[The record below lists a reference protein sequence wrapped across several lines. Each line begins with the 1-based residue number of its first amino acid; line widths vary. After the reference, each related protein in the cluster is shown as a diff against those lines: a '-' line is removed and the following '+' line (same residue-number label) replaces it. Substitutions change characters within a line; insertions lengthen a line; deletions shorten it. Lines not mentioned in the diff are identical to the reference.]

1 MITSQMFG
9 GTFILCSGTR
19 TNWAPSHLQADIV
32 MSHLYKILFTIKLCS
47 SKKVSTHNSKPFS
60 STKQPCPQFPT
71 HFSDFRIGQQPPAPS
86 PLPSPSSVYSMTHL
100 HHTRSIHQPGNN
112 PHSLS
117 TSIKPQDSLAL
128 VLINPPMHFP
138 PGPKIAQS
146 RMTKLGICGKIDWT
160 SQQVCD
166 LWYSASRFAIGK
178 SCDERAIEDVS
189 GDCKLG

>member
-1 MITSQMFG
+1 MTSQMFG

-100 HHTRSIHQPGNN
+100 HHTISIHQAGNN

-128 VLINPPMHFP
+128 VLTNPPMHFCP
-138 PGPKIAQS
+138 AERLHDPGWLSLAITERLIERLNKPV
-146 RMTKLGICGKIDWT
+146 TWDTWFH
-160 SQQVCD
+160 
-166 LWYSASRFAIGK
+166 FAIGK
-178 SCDERAIEDVS
+178 SCEERAIEYVFE
-189 GDCKLG
+189 DCELG